1 MMQRFLRDMV
11 IVQPA
16 VSLERLL
23 EVFACS
29 IAPGRQHVADTAVEA
44 LHHSIRLRPSR
55 LDQAVLNPVGQALLI
70 EGMAPAGLALTCPR
84 EAIRERLAVVG
95 QHRLNLEGR
104 LLLHLLHKR
113 PSILRGLAA
122 SDLQVDPACR
132 TVDGPMCQRSCRLI
146 ISVDNHALLFTGT

>member
-1 MMQRFLRDMV
+1 M
-11 IVQPA
+11 
-16 VSLERLL
+16 
-23 EVFACS
+23 
-29 IAPGRQHVADTAVEA
+29 
-44 LHHSIRLRPSR
+44 
-55 LDQAVLNPVGQALLI
+55 LDAMGLTRLI
-70 EGMAPAGLALTCPR
+70 EVMATAWLVLTGSR
-84 EAIRERLAVVG
+84 EAIREGLAVVG
-95 QHRLNLEGR
+95 QHRLILEGC

>member
-1 MMQRFLRDMV
+1 
-11 IVQPA
+11 
-16 VSLERLL
+16 
-23 EVFACS
+23 
-29 IAPGRQHVADTAVEA
+29 
-44 LHHSIRLRPSR
+44 
-55 LDQAVLNPVGQALLI
+55 
-70 EGMAPAGLALTCPR
+70 MAPAGLALTCPR

>member
-1 MMQRFLRDMV
+1 
-11 IVQPA
+11 
-16 VSLERLL
+16 
-23 EVFACS
+23 
-29 IAPGRQHVADTAVEA
+29 
-44 LHHSIRLRPSR
+44 LRPSR
-55 LDQAVLNPVGQALLI
+55 LDQAVLDAVGQALLI

-95 QHRLNLEGR
+95 QHRLDLEGR

-132 TVDGPMCQRSCRLI
+132 TVDGNVQVALLLLVGHLRQVLDVDMHVARLI
-146 ISVDNHALLFTGT
+146 VLEGLVPGLLVATGILPSQFRQRRHLTPLEHAMQGGA